1 MYRVY
6 YLVPNLQQVRNAI
19 SRLDTAGIGG
29 ERIHVMSRAAGELA
43 RHGIHANTPVDGPRH
58 ITND

>member
-19 SRLDTAGIGG
+19 TRLDTAGIGG
-29 ERIHVMSRAAGELA
+29 ERIHVMARDAGELVLQDGGGV
-43 RHGIHANTPVDGPRH
+43 RHRL
-58 ITND
+58 